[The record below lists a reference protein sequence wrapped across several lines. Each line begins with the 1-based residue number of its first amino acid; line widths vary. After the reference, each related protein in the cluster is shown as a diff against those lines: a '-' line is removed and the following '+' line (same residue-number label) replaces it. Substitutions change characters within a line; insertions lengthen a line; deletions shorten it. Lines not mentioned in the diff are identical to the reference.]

1 MIELRVLD
9 EDENKVIDE
18 YFFNIGHPY
27 ISLDPK
33 EALKPPI
40 ID

>member
-18 YFFNIGHPY
+18 YFLISATLIFLLKTTNIM
-27 ISLDPK
+27 D
-33 EALKPPI
+33 
-40 ID
+40 